1 MQHAI
6 SKDGTRIAFEKLGRG
21 PALVIA
27 GGALANHQFYS
38 PLAAELAKDFTVFN
52 FDRRG
57 RGESGDTQP
66 YSVEREIEDVAA
78 LMERAGAPVFLYG
91 HSAGAVLALRV
102 AATRLPIRQLV
113 LADPPFSP
121 RGDNDVNAAREFAL
135 ETAHVEEMHRRADP
149 AASARYFL
157 GTMGMPDADID
168 ALLNSPAGPGLID
181 GARALH
187 HEYAML
193 GDGLVPA
200 ELARRIRVPT
210 IILTGEAMQ
219 EAAAQLADAIHGSRI
234 VATHPSSHEMSA
246 TDMAAHLR
254 SIFGH

>member
-1 MQHAI
+1 MQYAI
-6 SKDGTRIAFEKLGRG
+6 SNDGTRIAFEKLGRG

-27 GGALANHQFYS
+27 GGALANHHFYS

-66 YSVEREIEDVAA
+66 YSVEREIEDVAV
-78 LMERAGAPVFLYG
+78 LMERAGVPAFLYG

-102 AATRLPIRQLV
+102 AATRLPVRQLV
-113 LADPPFSP
+113 LADPPFTP
-121 RGDNDVNAAREFAL
+121 RGGNDANAAEEFAR
-135 ETAHVEEMHRRADP
+135 ETAHVEELHRRADP

-157 GTMGMPDADID
+157 GTMGMSDADID
-168 ALLNSPAGPGLID
+168 ALLTSPAGPVLID
-181 GARALH
+181 GARALR

-200 ELARRIRVPT
+200 ELAARITAPT
-210 IILTGEAMQ
+210 TILTGEMMQ
-219 EAAAQLADAIHGSRI
+219 EAAAQLAAAILGSRI

-254 SIFGH
+254 SIFRH